1 MQIGGCDLALLR
13 HGVPGGKFEDCK
25 STCVVDPEDPRGRAR
40 WSWSATEVHAPTRE
54 LAAQIAGE
62 ASWLVAGTSIN
73 VAAIYGGV
81 HLGGTLEYAPYR
93 DTRDALSQGA
103 DLLVATPGRLEDACV
118 RGETL
123 LEADIP
129 EPVTGQQII
138 ERLPGPTTR
147 FDRLLRDSE
156 SLDLSAELRVTEEA
170 INLLFVR
177 VDAGLLAGLEA
188 DTVEALN
195 NFGAIQ
201 DAPPGFPGMKCCL
214 NLAKEDKTFFSGGGY
229 GGMESTHHVLLLPD
243 GRILAKYHHE
253 SDYMERS
260 RGYSCTCC
268 WEIAE
273 GNFSPTEEPGC
284 LRVTWTGWAELRH
297 RSDEPFDP
305 GTIAANWE
313 PKELD
318 ADRHRLPS
326 TLVPTEK
333 GMLNLQSLCLA
344 WADED
349 AGDLLLRDV
358 RAAVLDEAD
367 RMLDLGQGLHL
378 ARRRCSAHFLR
389 LRSSGGFE
397 DQIRI
402 LLTRTAMF
410 SATFGIGV
418 QHLAAD
424 FLDAYTFVAVGRVGG
439 AAQTVEQRVIWV
451 EDARKALLGTL
462 LALESAKGTS
472 PCSVLVFANTK
483 DAVRLIEEKVRAW
496 RFRVFSIHG
505 DKKQDAREKALQL
518 FRHHAE
524 GRSSGSRDSDAAV
537 LVATDVAARGLDI
550 PDITCVVHYDLP
562 RRIDDFVPEALR
574 AASEWHRSGRTGRLG
589 RNGLSIAFANARAKG
604 LSKELVKC
612 LAEAGAK
619 IPPWLLGMAISTGED
634 LGVLEVQTAA
644 ERREAQK
651 LRSFAEELRWKD
663 ARAKSQG
670 VGPCSMARIFCCRRC
685 RSYEAHQLQT
695 AVEIRLRP

>member
-1 MQIGGCDLALLR
+1 MQIGGC
-13 HGVPGGKFEDCK
+13 G
-25 STCVVDPEDPRGRAR
+25 PRGPKRPGA
-40 WSWSATEVHAPTRE
+40 VVLAPTRE
-54 LAAQIAGE
+54 LAAQIASE
-62 ASWLVAGTSIN
+62 ASWLVAGTSIH

-81 HLGGTLEYAPYR
+81 SYR
-93 DTRDALSQGA
+93 DTRDALSRGA
-103 DLLVATPGRLEDACV
+103 DLLVATPGH
-118 RGETL
+118 
-123 LEADIP
+123 
-129 EPVTGQQII
+129 
-138 ERLPGPTTR
+138 
-147 FDRLLRDSE
+147 
-156 SLDLSAELRVTEEA
+156 
-170 INLLFVR
+170 LLFVR
-177 VDAGLLAGLEA
+177 IDAGLLAGLEA
-188 DTVEALN
+188 DTVEALH
-195 NFGAIQ
+195 NFG
-201 DAPPGFPGMKCCL
+201 GFPDMKCCL
-214 NLAKEDKTFFSGGGY
+214 NLAKEDKTSFSGGGF

-260 RGYSCTCC
+260 GDYSCTCC

-284 LRVTWTGWAELRH
+284 LRITWTSWAELRH
-297 RSDEPFDP
+297 RSDEPFGP

-313 PKELD
+313 PKEID

-326 TLVPTEK
+326 ILVPTDK
-333 GMLNLQSLCLA
+333 GILNLQSSCVA

-349 AGDLLLRDV
+349 AGDLVLRDV

-367 RMLDLGQGLHL
+367 RMLDLG
-378 ARRRCSAHFLR
+378 
-389 LRSSGGFE
+389 FE

-402 LLTRTAMF
+402 LLTRRMPRTGTGRQTAMF

-418 QHLAAD
+418 PGPDVVVMGLKGFHQQHLAAD
-424 FLDAYTFVAVGRVGG
+424 FLDAYTFVDVGRVGG

-451 EDARKALLGTL
+451 EDGRKAQALLGTL
-462 LALESAKGTS
+462 LALESCANKGT

-496 RFRVFSIHG
+496 SFRVFSIHG

-524 GRSSGSRDSDAAV
+524 GRSSGSRDSAAV

-562 RRIDDFVPEALR
+562 RRIDDFV
-574 AASEWHRSGRTGRLG
+574 HRSGRTGRLG
-589 RNGLSIAFANARAKG
+589 RTGLSIGFANARAKG
-604 LSKELVKC
+604 LSKDLVKC

-634 LGVLEVQTAA
+634 LEGLEALGEKSDGGYGAQDVRLQGAGVQTAA

-651 LRSFAEELRWKD
+651 LRSFAED
-663 ARAKSQG
+663 AYSAAMPEGSGAAQ
-670 VGPCSMARIFCCRRC
+670 
-685 RSYEAHQLQT
+685 
-695 AVEIRLRP
+695 

>member
-81 HLGGTLEYAPYR
+81 PYR

-118 RGETL
+118 RG
-123 LEADIP
+123 
-129 EPVTGQQII
+129 
-138 ERLPGPTTR
+138 
-147 FDRLLRDSE
+147 
-156 SLDLSAELRVTEEA
+156 
-170 INLLFVR
+170 
-177 VDAGLLAGLEA
+177 
-188 DTVEALN
+188 
-195 NFGAIQ
+195 
-201 DAPPGFPGMKCCL
+201 
-214 NLAKEDKTFFSGGGY
+214 
-229 GGMESTHHVLLLPD
+229 
-243 GRILAKYHHE
+243 
-253 SDYMERS
+253 
-260 RGYSCTCC
+260 
-268 WEIAE
+268 
-273 GNFSPTEEPGC
+273 
-284 LRVTWTGWAELRH
+284 
-297 RSDEPFDP
+297 
-305 GTIAANWE
+305 
-313 PKELD
+313 
-318 ADRHRLPS
+318 
-326 TLVPTEK
+326 
-333 GMLNLQSLCLA
+333 
-344 WADED
+344 
-349 AGDLLLRDV
+349 DLLLRDV

-367 RMLDLGQGLHL
+367 RMLDLG
-378 ARRRCSAHFLR
+378 
-389 LRSSGGFE
+389 FE

-402 LLTRTAMF
+402 LLTRRMPRTGSGRQTAMF

-451 EDARKALLGTL
+451 EDARKAQALLGTL

-562 RRIDDFVPEALR
+562 RRIDDFV
-574 AASEWHRSGRTGRLG
+574 HRSGRTGRLG

-634 LGVLEVQTAA
+634 LGVLEALGQKSSGGYGAQDVRLQGAGVQTAA

-651 LRSFAEELRWKD
+651 LRSFAED
-663 ARAKSQG
+663 AYSAAMPDGS
-670 VGPCSMARIFCCRRC
+670 
-685 RSYEAHQLQT
+685 EAP
-695 AVEIRLRP
+695 A

>member
-81 HLGGTLEYAPYR
+81 PYR

-118 RGETL
+118 RG
-123 LEADIP
+123 
-129 EPVTGQQII
+129 
-138 ERLPGPTTR
+138 
-147 FDRLLRDSE
+147 
-156 SLDLSAELRVTEEA
+156 
-170 INLLFVR
+170 
-177 VDAGLLAGLEA
+177 
-188 DTVEALN
+188 
-195 NFGAIQ
+195 
-201 DAPPGFPGMKCCL
+201 
-214 NLAKEDKTFFSGGGY
+214 
-229 GGMESTHHVLLLPD
+229 
-243 GRILAKYHHE
+243 
-253 SDYMERS
+253 
-260 RGYSCTCC
+260 
-268 WEIAE
+268 
-273 GNFSPTEEPGC
+273 
-284 LRVTWTGWAELRH
+284 
-297 RSDEPFDP
+297 
-305 GTIAANWE
+305 
-313 PKELD
+313 
-318 ADRHRLPS
+318 
-326 TLVPTEK
+326 
-333 GMLNLQSLCLA
+333 
-344 WADED
+344 
-349 AGDLLLRDV
+349 DLLLRDV

-367 RMLDLGQGLHL
+367 RMLDLG
-378 ARRRCSAHFLR
+378 
-389 LRSSGGFE
+389 FE

-402 LLTRTAMF
+402 LLTRRMPRTGSGRQTAMF

-451 EDARKALLGTL
+451 EDARKAQALLGTL

-562 RRIDDFVPEALR
+562 RRIDDFV
-574 AASEWHRSGRTGRLG
+574 HRSGRTGRLG

-634 LGVLEVQTAA
+634 LGVLEALGQKSSGGYGAQDVRLQGAGVQTAA

-695 AVEIRLRP
+695 APDHNIHT